1 MPRRCT
7 VCSHPQVATINQAIV
22 EAKPLRR
29 IAADHSV
36 SESAMNRHAKEHVP
50 ATLSAAV
57 EAAEVTHADR
67 LLADLRALQA
77 RALGI
82 LDQAESAGR
91 LRDATAAIREV
102 RGCVELLCK
111 LAGQLSSETTIN
123 VANVIVS
130 PEWSRLR
137 SILLDAL
144 EEFPDARA
152 AAGAALLEAENV
164 PSRR

>member
-1 MPRRCT
+1 M
-7 VCSHPQVATINQAIV
+7 HPQVAAINQAIV

-36 SESAMNRHAKEHVP
+36 SESAMNRHAKEHLP
-50 ATLSAAV
+50 ATLSVAV
-57 EAAEVTHADR
+57 EAAEITHADQ

-102 RGCVELLCK
+102 RGCVELLGK
-111 LAGQLSSETTIN
+111 LAGELETGTTVN
-123 VANVIVS
+123 VANIIS
-130 PEWSRLR
+130 APEWSRLR

-144 EEFPDARA
+144 EEYPDARA
-152 AAGAALLEAENV
+152 AAGRALLEAENA
-164 PSRR
+164 PRR